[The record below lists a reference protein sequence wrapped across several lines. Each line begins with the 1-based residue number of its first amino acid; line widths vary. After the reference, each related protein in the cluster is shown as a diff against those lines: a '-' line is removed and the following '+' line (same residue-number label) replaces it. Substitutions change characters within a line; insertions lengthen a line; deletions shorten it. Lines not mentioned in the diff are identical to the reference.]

1 MHKHFLPVTALALA
15 MGCRCAQALAAENT
29 GQRLAG
35 STKGLRLTV
44 RQIYADAG
52 EDRDLAI
59 SLLRR
64 YGYLL

>member
-1 MHKHFLPVTALALA
+1 VA
-15 MGCRCAQALAAENT
+15 

-44 RQIYADAG
+44 GQIYADAAG
-52 EDRDLAI
+52 DRDLTI

-64 YGYLL
+64 YGYLI